1 MNLCMCLCQS
11 KKKVNDMNI
20 STHTISIS
28 VISCLIVLSC
38 FAQVAQSAVMSSSNY
53 SLQADSLN
61 FGGARS
67 NSGSYVL
74 ENTGGEVGT
83 GDLDGVQNKIHAGY
97 QQSDVVTAPSTSTP
111 TPTITQTSSS
121 GSRLPVNV
129 LNFNAIPGNVSIFLS
144 WQYPIDADIR
154 SVRIVRSTVFFPVGI
169 SDGEVIFEGDAL
181 DVIDHDVVPG
191 VLYYYALFARNSSGQ
206 YSSGVLAQARIAY
219 PDEVIVLSTSTD
231 PFANVPNALNVH
243 PDIANLT
250 LLDFDFIQDGK
261 KIIHTGNTVVID
273 GKKNLTVRL
282 AYNKVPQILKTIA
295 ISLADPN
302 DQTKI
307 FTFLLRVNDDETAY
321 EATIAP
327 LANIGDYRLHAII
340 LDYKNQGLKR
350 LEGNL
355 RAVVFEGA
363 TTLLKS
369 GGNYTWWIWVLIIL
383 VLIILVVLLSPR
395 NRRNGNLGEDR
406 AISPQ

>member
-1 MNLCMCLCQS
+1 M
-11 KKKVNDMNI
+11 
-20 STHTISIS
+20 
-28 VISCLIVLSC
+28 
-38 FAQVAQSAVMSSSNY
+38 
-53 SLQADSLN
+53 
-61 FGGARS
+61 
-67 NSGSYVL
+67 
-74 ENTGGEVGT
+74 
-83 GDLDGVQNKIHAGY
+83 
-97 QQSDVVTAPSTSTP
+97 
-111 TPTITQTSSS
+111 
-121 GSRLPVNV
+121 
-129 LNFNAIPGNVSIFLS
+129 
-144 WQYPIDADIR
+144 
-154 SVRIVRSTVFFPVGI
+154 
-169 SDGEVIFEGDAL
+169 
-181 DVIDHDVVPG
+181 
-191 VLYYYALFARNSSGQ
+191 
-206 YSSGVLAQARIAY
+206 
-219 PDEVIVLSTSTD
+219 IVLSTSTD

-327 LANIGDYRLHAII
+327 LANNGDYRLHAII